1 MTRSRRHRDAIAPS
15 LFPFLAVLL
24 CTMGSLVLILMLIVA
39 GAQASTRR
47 VTQAVEEEIEFRTA
61 AVELKEKSL
70 QKDLEESRIEVE
82 KKRLALQHV
91 ENHIQ
96 DTLDEL
102 DELQKKKKLL
112 EEETASGS
120 DEEQERKLTE
130 LERQLAEAKEQL
142 EQLSTSKPAGD
153 KPIFAIIPYE
163 GRNGTHRRPIYL
175 ECVDGKL
182 IIQPEGVELG
192 ERDLQPPY
200 GPGNPLDAALRTIR
214 SEFAPAN
221 GAVTS
226 TAYPLLIVRPSGI
239 LAYLRARRAMS
250 GWDDQFGYELVD
262 EELELAFPESKS
274 GLKQQIAKSLDL
286 ARERQ
291 AAIAM
296 AMPRTYRG
304 TSGQF
309 ANDGFGGGSG
319 ASTGSSSYGSN
330 SSGSG
335 AYASDRGSATSGGGR
350 GGFSDG
356 FSNDFA
362 SEERYAASGDAIEEI
377 LSGASGFGGQAGR
390 TNGSTTETGMQ
401 SGSGSVASSGDS
413 LLGMGSSR
421 GATSDLSGGG
431 EDGSAFGNGLYGG
444 ASAGESNGSSS
455 GGVPGGSSTGAGTSG
470 SPGGGA
476 SGGGAAQAGGQQVG
490 IPTFGLGANAGGQHG
505 SSNQTGQVA
514 QDGSSRGGSPGGT
527 SQNSSGSRRGQG
539 GSSGSSSNSAG
550 GQRSG
555 SSGDDTKP
563 VAATRGR
570 DWAWSGGSATLTPV
584 SRSIDMKC
592 TSEAWILPASR
603 AGEKT
608 QQIPYEGTP
617 LQRAEKLAE
626 LIHNRV
632 ESWGFALEGGY
643 WRPELVVEV
652 TPGAKWRYD
661 QLVRLFE
668 GSGLRIRGKYA
679 QPTGQVTLPRR
690 DR

>member
-1 MTRSRRHRDAIAPS
+1 MTRSRRNRDAIAPS

-47 VTQAVEEEIEFRTA
+47 VTQAVEEELQFRTA

-70 QKDLEESRIEVE
+70 EKDLDEATIEVE

-102 DELQKKKKLL
+102 AKLKKTKELL
-112 EEETASGS
+112 EEETASES
-120 DEEQERKLTE
+120 VEEQQRKLSE
-130 LERQLAEAKEQL
+130 LERQLAEAKDKLDEVPA
-142 EQLSTSKPAGD
+142 TKPNGD

-175 ECVDGKL
+175 ECIDGKL
-182 IIQPEGVELG
+182 IIQPEGVELT

-274 GLKQQIAKSLDL
+274 GLKQQIAKTLDL
-286 ARERQ
+286 ARQRQ

-304 TSGQF
+304 EASQY
-309 ANDGFGGGSG
+309 ASNGFGGSSGPGGNAGGSG
-319 ASTGSSSYGSN
+319 SYDSSRSL
-330 SSGSG
+330 
-335 AYASDRGSATSGGGR
+335 SAPGR
-350 GGFSDG
+350 GGFSADG
-356 FSNDFA
+356 FSKGFA
-362 SEERYAASGDAIEEI
+362 SGEPYAASGEAVEEI
-377 LSGASGFGGQAGR
+377 LSGAAGFGGQPGGSAGR
-390 TNGSTTETGMQ
+390 AGSPGVGAGTGLTMGQ
-401 SGSGSVASSGDS
+401 GTMSGEES
-413 LLGMGSSR
+413 LLGSNASGGPANGSPGDVNGQGDGNSTLGNESSR
-421 GATSDLSGGG
+421 GSSLGAMAGSSGGG
-431 EDGSAFGNGLYGG
+431 VDGGSAAGSSSMGSPGSGG
-444 ASAGESNGSSS
+444 ASAGGAQT
-455 GGVPGGSSTGAGTSG
+455 GGE
-470 SPGGGA
+470 
-476 SGGGAAQAGGQQVG
+476 QVG
-490 IPTFGLGANAGGQHG
+490 IPTFGLGANSSRQQGGT
-505 SSNQTGQVA
+505 NQGNQVS
-514 QDGSSRGGSPGGT
+514 QNGSSRRGSPGGNT
-527 SQNSSGSRRGQG
+527 ANSSGSRRGQG
-539 GSSGSSSNSAG
+539 GSSGSSSSSAG
-550 GQRSG
+550 GQRG
-555 SSGDDTKP
+555 SASDTRP
-563 VAATRGR
+563 VASTRGR
-570 DWAWSGGSATLTPV
+570 DWAWSGGSTTLTPV

-592 TSEAWILPASR
+592 TLDGWVLPEA
-603 AGEKT
+603 AGKKQIE
-608 QQIPYEGTP
+608 IPYEGTP

-643 WRPELVVEV
+643 WRPELMVEV
-652 TPGAKWRYD
+652 APGAKWRFD

-679 QPTGQVTLPRR
+679 QPTGQTTLPRR
-690 DR
+690 GR